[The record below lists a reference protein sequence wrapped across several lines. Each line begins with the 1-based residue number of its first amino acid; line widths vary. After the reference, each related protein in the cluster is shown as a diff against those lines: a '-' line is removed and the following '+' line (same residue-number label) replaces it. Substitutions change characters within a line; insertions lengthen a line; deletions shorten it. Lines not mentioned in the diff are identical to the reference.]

1 MLLNVGLY
9 MVFEVVRRLPVIS
22 QSYGLTRAAMRSC
35 ETGDPVEALKC
46 SAVRLAKYCTPPH
59 VLMPLRCGIF
69 AAQLCLTASTGWNP
83 WATSITLA
91 TARQIIDWWVE
102 II

>member
-46 SAVRLAKYCTPPH
+46 SAVRLAKYC
-59 VLMPLRCGIF
+59 
-69 AAQLCLTASTGWNP
+69 
-83 WATSITLA
+83 ATS
-91 TARQIIDWWVE
+91 
-102 II
+102 